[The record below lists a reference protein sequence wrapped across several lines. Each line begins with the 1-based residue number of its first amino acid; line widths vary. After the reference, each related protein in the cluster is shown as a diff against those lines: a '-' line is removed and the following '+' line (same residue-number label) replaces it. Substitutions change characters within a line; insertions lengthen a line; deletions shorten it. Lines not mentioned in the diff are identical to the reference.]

1 MSIKQQVKNLI
12 IEFAKEL
19 EKKEAF
25 NTELIQFKLKL
36 KAEIL
41 EILNISQEKELKMT
55 LFKEVV
61 EGVNEALVEV
71 TKGFNYEN
79 ERLMEREVIFLEA
92 ISEVLKEFL
101 ASNYISDKHELSQLI
116 AKISKLVERIRLE
129 LKEKK
134 GGILKKIRNLFRR

>member
-1 MSIKQQVKNLI
+1 MSIKEQVKNLI

-79 ERLMEREVIFLEA
+79 ERLMEREIMFLEA
-92 ISEVLKEFL
+92 LSKVLKEFL
-101 ASNYISDKHELSQLI
+101 ASNYIFDKHELSQLI

>member
-1 MSIKQQVKNLI
+1 MSIKEQVKNLI

-79 ERLMEREVIFLEA
+79 ERLMEREIMFLEA
-92 ISEVLKEFL
+92 LSKVLKEFL
-101 ASNYISDKHELSQLI
+101 ASNYIFDKHELSQLI

-129 LKEKK
+129 LKEKR
-134 GGILKKIRNLFRR
+134 GGILKKIRSLFRR

>member
-1 MSIKQQVKNLI
+1 MSIKEQVKNLI
-12 IEFAKEL
+12 LEFAKEL

-61 EGVNEALVEV
+61 EGANEALVEV

-79 ERLMEREVIFLEA
+79 EKLMEREIMFLEA
-92 ISEVLKEFL
+92 LSEVLKEFL
-101 ASNYISDKHELSQLI
+101 ASNYIFDKHELSQLI

>member
-36 KAEIL
+36 KAQIL

-79 ERLMEREVIFLEA
+79 EKLMEREIMFLEA
-92 ISEVLKEFL
+92 LSEVLKEFL

-134 GGILKKIRNLFRR
+134 GGILKKIKNLFRR